1 MGNLHA
7 GHLSLVS
14 EANKYNG
21 ITLVSIFVN
30 PLQFAPNEDLDIY
43 PRTEKKDLMELEKE
57 QQRGHRAKQIL
68 EDEIFV
74 EAIQKVSAELD
85 QEWINSP
92 VRDTEGRERIYMM
105 KKMLNVLL
113 VQLQSVMETGKLASK
128 QINK

>member
-1 MGNLHA
+1 M
-7 GHLSLVS
+7 
-14 EANKYNG
+14 
-21 ITLVSIFVN
+21 
-30 PLQFAPNEDLDIY
+30 D
-43 PRTEKKDLMELEKE
+43 LEKE
-57 QQRGHRAKQIL
+57 QQRGHRAKQIV

>member
-1 MGNLHA
+1 M
-7 GHLSLVS
+7 
-14 EANKYNG
+14 
-21 ITLVSIFVN
+21 
-30 PLQFAPNEDLDIY
+30 DLD
-43 PRTEKKDLMELEKE
+43 KE

-85 QEWINSP
+85 REWINSP
-92 VRDTEGRERIYMM
+92 VRDTEGREKIYMM
-105 KKMLNVLL
+105 KRMLNVLL

>member
-1 MGNLHA
+1 M
-7 GHLSLVS
+7 
-14 EANKYNG
+14 
-21 ITLVSIFVN
+21 
-30 PLQFAPNEDLDIY
+30 D
-43 PRTEKKDLMELEKE
+43 LEKE

-68 EDEIFV
+68 EDPIFV
-74 EAIQKVSAELD
+74 EALQKVSQELD